1 MLGERLSNLRKNKGL
16 SQYELAD
23 RLGFSRGKLANY
35 EQGSRQPD
43 YDTLQ
48 KIADYFEVSTDYL
61 LGREDLTQKNEKKEI
76 ENENLFFF
84 DLEGLSEEDIEAVRK
99 HIESLRL
106 MAKQYNKNFKKD
118 N

>member
-1 MLGERLSNLRKNKGL
+1 MLGERLSNLRKSKGL

-43 YDTLQ
+43 YGTLQ

-61 LGREDLTQKNEKKEI
+61 LGRSDSTSPKKE

-84 DLEGLSEEDIEAVRK
+84 DLEGLSEEEIEEVEK
-99 HIESLRL
+99 YIEVLKL
-106 MAKQYNKNFKKD
+106 KAKRFNEDFKKD
-118 N
+118 K